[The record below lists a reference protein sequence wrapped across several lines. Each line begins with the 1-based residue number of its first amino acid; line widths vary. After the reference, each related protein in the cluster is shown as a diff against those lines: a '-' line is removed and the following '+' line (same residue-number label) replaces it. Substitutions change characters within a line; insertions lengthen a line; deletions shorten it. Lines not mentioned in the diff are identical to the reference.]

1 MRQPDQK
8 VLELET
14 VVARIRELRSRGPAE
29 RATLTAISGIDGS
42 GKGYLASRML
52 AGLRADGIRAV
63 LLGSDGWLNLPAIRF
78 SKDHPAEHF
87 YSHALR
93 FDEMFSRLVF
103 PLRDHRSIRVEADF
117 AEETADSYR
126 QQLYEF
132 SNVEVILL
140 EGIYLLKRAF
150 QDYYDYAVWIDCG
163 FETALERAIARGQEG
178 MAAAETIKAYRT
190 IYFPAQEIHFERD
203 QPREAATAIINN
215 DPRL

>member
-1 MRQPDQK
+1 
-8 VLELET
+8 
-14 VVARIRELRSRGPAE
+14 
-29 RATLTAISGIDGS
+29 
-42 GKGYLASRML
+42 ML

-150 QDYYDYAVWIDCG
+150 QDYYDYSVWIDCG